1 MSLVNAPVAPD
12 HDVVPELR
20 FIHNEEP
27 INNFEIERVGNILT
41 ETLLTDLVSAILNPL
56 VTLVSVIEE

>member
-27 INNFEIERVGNILT
+27 INNFEIERLGNILT
-41 ETLLTDLVSAILNPL
+41 ETLLTDFVRVILNPL
-56 VTLVSVIEE
+56 VFLASVIEE